1 MTQIVEIG
9 LIVFSVFR
17 EPKNVF
23 SKQQIFLL
31 KINGKEMD
39 LNQEI
44 KAQLD
49 QNEAANMLAKVGL
62 SLQDCST
69 ERDLQLL
76 VADYR

>member
-1 MTQIVEIG
+1 
-9 LIVFSVFR
+9 
-17 EPKNVF
+17 
-23 SKQQIFLL
+23 
-31 KINGKEMD
+31 MD

-49 QNEAANMLAKVGL
+49 QNEAANMLSKVGL

>member
-1 MTQIVEIG
+1 MELQTKKDE
-9 LIVFSVFR
+9 FPTFHEANR
-17 EPKNVF
+17 EKKNR
-23 SKQQIFLL
+23 
-31 KINGKEMD
+31 EMD